1 MTKHHQSFESR
12 IISLRYLLLA
22 SLALLIT
29 MPAST
34 QQRQTRG
41 YENQRLE
48 YPEMFTLQFPRT
60 STIAK
65 VISSKHPSSET
76 HDLRDG
82 GSQFC
87 EPSADWAFR
96 LKWDN
101 GSCID
106 EDGQERRFIEQVNIQ
121 KDVLYF
127 RCDNSGVSVR
137 SLYTDR
143 DKNGIGH
150 PKYGDLVSTRV
161 VLNGREVGEYLG
173 FLPNIYIA
181 GDIRHIPTNDGTPL
195 LEKLKAGSE
204 GKVKLVTTQEH
215 GTQTRETTYSLRGF
229 KVAMNWCAAVIDDS
243 VSERIDESMLAAV
256 D

>member
-1 MTKHHQSFESR
+1 M
-12 IISLRYLLLA
+12 RYVLLA

-29 MPAST
+29 MPASA

-48 YPEMFTLQFPRT
+48 YPELFRLQFRQN
-60 STIAK
+60 SDIAK
-65 VISSKHPSSET
+65 VLSSKQPSSET
-76 HDLRDG
+76 HDLREG

-87 EPSADWAFR
+87 EPSTDWAFR
-96 LKWDN
+96 LKWNN

-106 EDGQERRFIEQVNIQ
+106 EDGQERRFIERVNNR

-137 SLYTDR
+137 SLYTEK
-143 DKNGIGH
+143 DKHEIGH

-181 GDIRHIPTNDGTPL
+181 GDIRHIPTNAGTPL

-204 GKVKLVTTQEH
+204 GKIKLITTQEH
-215 GTQTRETTYSLRGF
+215 RTQTREATYSLRGF
-229 KVAMNWCAAVIDDS
+229 KVAMNWCTAVIDDS

-256 D
+256 E